1 MFTGSEK
8 NKLDKLAQGCTFAYD
23 KQLWLITEVAE
34 YDWQSDGKSVEY
46 TIISKDKQTA
56 YLEVEFTEGEYEI
69 YFSKEVFVDQEILE
83 DAIENE
89 IIEFKGKEFE
99 LEEDYRGAYKNITT
113 QSAWEQL
120 ESYLFYKKNKIL
132 TIEKWQDGSY
142 ESFYGFELK
151 KKAITNI
158 TPL

>member
-1 MFTGSEK
+1 MFGGREE
-8 NKLDKLAQGCTFAYD
+8 NELDKLAQGCTFTYD
-23 KQLWLITEVAE
+23 EQLWLITEVAE
-34 YDWQSDGKSVEY
+34 YDWRSDGKSVEY

-56 YLEVEFTEGEYEI
+56 YLEVEFAEGDYEI
-69 YFSKEVFVDQEILE
+69 YFSKEVIIDEEILE
-83 DAIENE
+83 DALENE

-99 LEEDYRGAYKNITT
+99 LEEDYRGSYRNITT
-113 QSAWEQL
+113 QTTSEQL

-132 TIEKWQDGSY
+132 TIEKWGDGSY

-151 KKAITNI
+151 KKSITNI

>member
-1 MFTGSEK
+1 MFSRKGE
-8 NKLDKLAQGCTFAYD
+8 NKLDKLGQGCTFTYD
-23 KQLWLITEVAE
+23 EQLWLITEVAE
-34 YDWQSDGKSVEY
+34 YDWRSDGKSMEY

-56 YLEVEFTEGEYEI
+56 YLEVEFTEGDYEI
-69 YFSKEVFVDQEILE
+69 HFSKEVFIDEGILE
-83 DAIENE
+83 DALENE

-99 LEEDYRGAYKNITT
+99 LDEDYQGSYKNITT
-113 QSAWEQL
+113 QTAWEQL

-132 TIEKWQDGSY
+132 TIEKWDDGSY